1 MLNILLIYFI
11 LFITHYILYIFIE
24 TSSISSW
31 KYIVYLKKTHELHPG
46 STSKAAENGLGDDIS
61 CRKSLIHGKLTIT
74 AHEKHLAWLIY
85 DSWDE
90 PPSMHFYIVLI
101 YNNIHIYKYI
111 CCICI
116 SNYIYIYSN
125 AKMEAPDFLISKTL
139 RSLRTLDPDPKTVS
153 HL

>member
-11 LFITHYILYIFIE
+11 LFIIHYILYIFIE

-90 PPSMHFYIVLI
+90 PPSMHFYIVFHKLRNGDQLVGRLI
-101 YNNIHIYKYI
+101 CREFWASQKVLFEQ
-111 CCICI
+111 
-116 SNYIYIYSN
+116 
-125 AKMEAPDFLISKTL
+125 K
-139 RSLRTLDPDPKTVS
+139 VS
-153 HL
+153 RANMS